1 MQRSHFAIK
10 GPYSWN
16 YRFSSSHIWMWDLDH
31 KEGWVLKNCFRL
43 VVQEKTLESTLDSKE
58 YKPVN
63 SQAWIS
69 IGRTVV
75 EAEAPNTL
83 GTLLRRTDSLEKTL
97 MLGKTEGNR
106 RGRQQVMTW
115 LASITHSMNMK
126 LSKLQKIVE
135 NRGAWHAAVHGAA
148 KSQTWLSDWTTIYRG
163 DIALFLC
170 ERPTFFMQGSKSRSF
185 C

>member
-1 MQRSHFAIK
+1 
-10 GPYSWN
+10 
-16 YRFSSSHIWMWDLDH
+16 MWDLDH

-43 VVQEKTLESTLDSKE
+43 VVWEKTLESTLDSKE

-63 SQAWIS
+63 SQSWIS
-69 IGRTVV
+69 VGRTVV

-115 LASITHSMNMK
+115 LASIIHSMNMK
-126 LSKLQKIVE
+126 LSILREIVE
-135 NRGAWHAAVHGAA
+135 NRGAWHAAVHGVA
-148 KSQTWLSDWTTIYRG
+148 KSQTWLSDWTTTIYRS
-163 DIALFLC
+163 DIALFLR

-185 C
+185 R